1 MTHLPYTDAFLRQRK
16 FYLALP
22 ILVLPFLSFIY
33 WKLIVVSIEN
43 KRADSQSAPG
53 LQLVLPA
60 ADLSGE
66 KNMDKLAYYRKA
78 DQDSA
83 SRAQQI
89 KKDPYRQQEY
99 HPAAGPADSVLLG
112 LGAPGVKPND
122 GAGFDRRA
130 KAHSRHQAKVHQRLA
145 ALDKAL
151 AAAQPVSFEDGP
163 DGGAAADDR
172 TEIAKLEEMMTGIHA
187 QDIAQEKD
195 PEMAQLD
202 SMLSK
207 VLLLQER
214 EKNDQ
219 QPAGTP
225 AWDHSK
231 GLPVSVAAPGDP
243 VTLLSAEKDTAAS
256 SPVDTTQSAF
266 WGLDQDSLTQR
277 QTGLTAVIDHAQQ
290 LIPGATVQLRL
301 TSPVSVAATLI
312 PENTLVYGT
321 ASISG
326 ERLKIKISSLRAG
339 DKILAVSLSV
349 YDLDGIE
356 GIYIPGALSR
366 TVAKQQLASQLQG
379 YDLDTGGFSL
389 GAQAASAGVQMG
401 KMLLG
406 KKARLPYI
414 TIQQGYKVLL
424 YDASPINQ

>member
-1 MTHLPYTDAFLRQRK
+1 MTHPPYTDAFLRQRK

-22 ILVLPFLSFIY
+22 VLVLPFLSFIY
-33 WKLIVVSIEN
+33 WKLVVVNLES
-43 KRADSQSAPG
+43 KHQDSEKTHG
-53 LQLVLPA
+53 LLLALPA

-99 HPAAGPADSVLLG
+99 HPAAGQDDPVLLG
-112 LGAPGVKPND
+112 LDAAGAKSEQT
-122 GAGFDRRA
+122 AGFGQVA
-130 KAHSRHQAKVHQRLA
+130 KAQNRHEAKVHQRLA

-151 AAAQPVSFEDGP
+151 VAAQPVSSDPEQDSHRATAEDQP
-163 DGGAAADDR
+163 
-172 TEIAKLEEMMTGIHA
+172 EITKLEEMMAGI
-187 QDIAQEKD
+187 QTREIAQEKD

-207 VLLLQER
+207 LLLLQDR
-214 EKNDQ
+214 EKNGPQ
-219 QPAGTP
+219 LAGIPAS
-225 AWDHSK
+225 SK
-231 GLPVSVAAPGDP
+231 SLPVSAAAPGDP
-243 VTLLSAEKDTAAS
+243 VTLLLAEKDTAES
-256 SPVDTTQSAF
+256 KLVDTTQSGF
-266 WGLDQDSLTQR
+266 WGLGPDQNTQ
-277 QTGLTAVIDHAQQ
+277 TETSLTAVIDHAQQ

-301 TSPVSVAATLI
+301 TSTLSVAGSLI

-326 ERLKIKISSLRAG
+326 ERLKIKISSVRSV
-339 DKILAVSLSV
+339 DKILAVDLSV
-349 YDLDGIE
+349 YDLDAIE
-356 GIYIPGALSR
+356 GIYVPGALSR
-366 TVAKQQLASQLQG
+366 TVAKQQLAGQLQG
-379 YDLDTGGFSL
+379 YELDTGGFSV

-406 KKARLPYI
+406 KKARLAQI
-414 TIQQGYKVLL
+414 TLQQGYKVLL
-424 YDASPINQ
+424 YDKSTINQ